1 MIAAT
6 ALALCLAGGV
16 AFARLPLATR
26 TTVELPKIQVS
37 VSWPGAAA
45 EVVETYLTSPIEAA
59 VQAVRGVR
67 KTSSESSEGRA
78 SLTIELDPTTDVRMA
93 RLAIL
98 ERMELLRPDFPLGA
112 GAPRVANWVPEDLDE
127 RPLIRYTITGP
138 YTAGALS
145 RIARDDIV
153 PRLSAV
159 PGVAGINT
167 RGGADIGVAVAYDPS
182 FLRQQ
187 GVSPG
192 LLFEAISNSR
202 IVTALGEEKFGA
214 SVRRAVLR
222 DQPGAIEDLADLPI
236 AGPGGRVFRLGD
248 LATVRPEEDAGG
260 NFYRINGL
268 PAVSLDV
275 SRLAAA
281 DAIQTA
287 ARVRALVAEL
297 QSVVPPGVRLRVEDD
312 ESIELGKQLT
322 DLVRRGLIAA
332 VSVALVLLLA
342 LRNVRA
348 TGLVLASA
356 AVAIACTALGL
367 YLLEI
372 PANLLTLA
380 GLGMGIGVLV
390 QNGLVVMERL
400 RTAPDTPEGRAEAGR
415 KIMPAVLGSTL
426 TTGVVLL
433 PFLYLQGNARA
444 AFVPFAAA
452 FALALG
458 SSVVSSLV
466 MVPALGAGHGVARGG
481 WPRLDRAYR
490 WVLVR
495 LLRWRWATVA
505 LTTAALGV
513 LTWGFINK
521 VPRYNW
527 GDWFGQRTTLSA
539 SLGFPRGSDPVSLDL
554 GMRDFERLVVGVPG
568 VEQVVTMAFGDRA
581 YMQVLFEKAAG
592 LGPLPGQLQEALTQ
606 RAVLIGGASVSVQ
619 GSGPGFNSG
628 YGGGGSVSY
637 RIKLLGYSFDGVE
650 RLALDLK
657 ERLER
662 IPRVREVDI
671 NAGSFWGGDKA
682 FTVTLVPDRAAL
694 ARYGLTARDL
704 AAAVAREVRGPVG
717 AQRIDIG
724 GEQIEVN
731 LKTTGARER
740 SLEQLRSA
748 LVPNAAGAPVRIGD
762 LAAVEEREGL
772 GTVTR
777 EDQQYVRIVGYDFRG
792 PNKLADRTH
801 NSFMASIAVP
811 PGYSVSDQRFDY
823 NQDESGK
830 GLWLVFAIGV
840 ALVVLS
846 VALVFDSVWA
856 TVIVTLSL
864 PIAVAG
870 VAAAFW
876 VAGAAFGRE
885 AAVGVILVVG
895 LAVNQAILLV
905 HGALERRGRGAA
917 GRGGSLSGA
926 DVVRVARDRS
936 AMIVLVTLTTV
947 ASLLPL
953 AIGAD
958 PDSLF
963 GAIALATAGGTLF
976 GTLGAMLVVP
986 ALLMG
991 WRGRR
996 PVES

>member
-490 WVLVR
+490 WVLIR

-801 NSFMASIAVP
+801 HSFMASIAVP

-905 HGALERRGRGAA
+905 HGALERRGSGVA
-917 GRGGSLSGA
+917 GQRASLNGA

-953 AIGAD
+953 AIGTD